1 MSQRRVLFTFNHAPV
16 GSIWY
21 NEGLRAAVGVISGVD
36 EHTVDIAYVGDGVY
50 FALKDA
56 DRTTSA
62 KYLGTLAAVG
72 ARLRA
77 ERESLEARGLS
88 EGDLADDIAVISR
101 SELSELVAAAD
112 LTIDF

>member
-1 MSQRRVLFTFNHAPV
+1 MAQRNVLFTFNHAPV

-36 EHTVDIAYVGDGVY
+36 EHTVDIVYLGDGVY
-50 FALKDA
+50 FALKGA

-62 KYLGTLAAVG
+62 KYLGTLSAVG
-72 ARLRA
+72 SKLRA
-77 ERESLEARGLS
+77 ERESLAARGLS
-88 EGDLADDIAVISR
+88 EADLADDIAVISR
-101 SELSELVAAAD
+101 SELGELVAAAD